1 MLHAEEIRET
11 AKKYSRLSDKSQKI
25 VEEMIDAIYR
35 IEKGNDELKGESF
48 RIEVVPIEE
57 WG

>member
-1 MLHAEEIRET
+1 MSALADEIREA

-35 IEKGNDELKGESF
+35 IEKENDELKGESF
-48 RIEVVPIEE
+48 KIEVIPIEE
-57 WG
+57 